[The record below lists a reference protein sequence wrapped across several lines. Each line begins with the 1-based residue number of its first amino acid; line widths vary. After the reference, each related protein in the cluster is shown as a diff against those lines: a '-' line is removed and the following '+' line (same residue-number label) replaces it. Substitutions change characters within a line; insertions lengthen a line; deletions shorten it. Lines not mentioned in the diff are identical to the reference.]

1 MCKKVSKYI
10 SITSWNVNGLYRRSN
25 GERLCKL
32 DDDSVHTFMKSDIVC
47 LSETHATKQDILK
60 HEGYKCY
67 TSCRPKETNKPS
79 GGLAIFIRKVHVTV
93 KVIDKSYPDLLW
105 LKLDK
110 SFFHFSRDLYI
121 CFLYISPINPCY
133 TKKN

>member
-32 DDDSVHTFMKSDIVC
+32 DDDSVHTFMKSNIVC

-60 HEGYKCY
+60 YGGYKCY

-79 GGLAIFIRKVHVTV
+79 GGLAVFIRNVHVTGI
-93 KVIDKSYPDLLW
+93 KVNLTLIYCGL
-105 LKLDK
+105 
-110 SFFHFSRDLYI
+110 
-121 CFLYISPINPCY
+121 N
-133 TKKN
+133 

>member
-1 MCKKVSKYI
+1 MCKKVSKNI

-32 DDDSVHTFMKSDIVC
+32 DDDSVHTFMKFDIVC

-60 HEGYKCY
+60 YEGYKCF

-79 GGLAIFIRKVHVTV
+79 GGLAVFIRKVHVTGI

-110 SFFHFSRDLYI
+110 SFFHF
-121 CFLYISPINPCY
+121 
-133 TKKN
+133 K

>member
-1 MCKKVSKYI
+1 MDYQMSIAPYIYVVVVILLIFIFQMCKKVSKYI

-60 HEGYKCY
+60 YEGYKCY
-67 TSCRPKETNKPS
+67 TSWREYFKM
-79 GGLAIFIRKVHVTV
+79 
-93 KVIDKSYPDLLW
+93 
-105 LKLDK
+105 
-110 SFFHFSRDLYI
+110 SFSNL
-121 CFLYISPINPCY
+121 SNINLSQLVLFV
-133 TKKN
+133 